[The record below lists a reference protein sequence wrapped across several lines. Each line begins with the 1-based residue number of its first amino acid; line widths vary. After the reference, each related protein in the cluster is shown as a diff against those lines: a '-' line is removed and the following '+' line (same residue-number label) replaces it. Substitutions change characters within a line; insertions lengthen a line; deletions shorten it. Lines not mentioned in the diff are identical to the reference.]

1 MILNKTTSYAIKI
14 LLLMAAK
21 PSESFTAKQLHEELG
36 INNRYLRKILTSFTK
51 CKLIKSNRGKNG
63 GFVLAKSIEKITISE
78 IIQKVEGLEKFEE
91 CFLGN
96 GDCSPEKTCE
106 MHSLFV
112 EIKEQMIKTFSE
124 TTLKDIKEKSS
135 TNKYIY

>member
-1 MILNKTTSYAIKI
+1 
-14 LLLMAAK
+14 MAAK

-63 GFVLAKSIEKITISE
+63 GFVLAKSIDKITISE
-78 IIQKVEGLEKFEE
+78 IIDKVEGLEKFET
-91 CFLGN
+91 CLLGN
-96 GDCSPEKTCE
+96 SDCNYDKPCE
-106 MHSLFV
+106 MHNLF
-112 EIKEQMIKTFSE
+112 EDIKEKMIKTFSE

-135 TNKYIY
+135 SN